1 MVNSIMKCM
10 YILLCGDISYRRE
23 SLDILWFIL
32 LSTSAS
38 GPQSP
43 LGTTKKYTTNKQNP
57 DFEGIKELPRVPE
70 FEELISS
77 LKNGGRLSEV
87 NLTFSIAFFLKT
99 PDDSQRL
106 MFSLSRK

>member
-1 MVNSIMKCM
+1 MGIFLTSVKSI
-10 YILLCGDISYRRE
+10 
-23 SLDILWFIL
+23 DILWFIL
-32 LSTSAS
+32 LSTSFS

-43 LGTTKKYTTNKQNP
+43 LGTTGTYTTDKQNP
-57 DFEGIKELPRVPE
+57 DFEGIKEPLRVHE

-77 LKNGGRLSEV
+77 LKNGGRLREV